1 MPSAASSVAPGVA
14 VIADTLLVVGYF
26 FGVTW
31 LGLRW
36 SRDRSGHTGTGEAEA
51 AHSLSEYA
59 LGGRRVPW
67 WAVLVSIIAAE
78 TSAGTFL
85 GTPGEGYALRNW
97 TYLQLAIGL
106 VLGRVVVAFL
116 FLRPY
121 YEYQVYSI
129 YEFLGKR
136 FGPLSRKAASATFL
150 FTRLLAS
157 GTRLYVAAIVL
168 AVLFRIWKGGDLT
181 QGQELGLYLGAITLM
196 TVLTALYT
204 ALGGIRAVIWTDV
217 LQCGLM
223 MGGAVAALVILYTR
237 IPGGLG
243 AVEQA
248 LGGWGAVPF
257 VDWGTKAGAGFFENV
272 RFVLEGKY
280 TLWAAFLGST
290 FTTMA
295 THGTDQDMVQRML
308 CAPDFKKSRRSLILS
323 GLTDLPIVFIFLAV
337 GILLWVFYQKFPDA
351 SLPKKT
357 NEIFAYFILKEM
369 PVGLRG
375 LVVAGVFATA
385 MGSLSAAL
393 NALATS
399 FTRDWH
405 LPWVAKARA
414 ASGVMPARSLGAAA
428 AASGGVGHGGGA
440 GNGGHGG
447 AGGHGG
453 SGGHGSSDDAEALR
467 AARKYTF
474 VFSVLMI
481 LVACATAY
489 LVILYPESRI
499 IPIALGVFGYTY
511 GSLLGVFLLG
521 TLTKGR
527 GSDRGNLIAMV
538 AGAIVVLFLSGT
550 PGFPS
555 GWIVVSFP
563 WRVMIGTIVTF
574 GVGACFKSAGNTT
587 PGKLAG

>member
-1 MPSAASSVAPGVA
+1 MPSLAFVT
-14 VIADTLLVVGYF
+14 DTLLVVAYF

-36 SRDRSGHTGTGEAEA
+36 SRDRSGRTGTGEAEA

-116 FLRPY
+116 FLKPY

-136 FGPLSRKAASATFL
+136 FGPLSRQGASATFL

-168 AVLFRIWKGGDLT
+168 AVLFRIWKGGELT

-223 MGGAVAALVILYTR
+223 MGGAVAALVILVMR

-243 AVEQA
+243 AVDQA
-248 LGGWGAVPF
+248 VGGWASVPF

-272 RFVLEGKY
+272 RLVLEGKY

-308 CAPDFKKSRRSLILS
+308 CAPDFKKARRSLILS

-337 GILLWVFYQKFPDA
+337 GILLWVFYQKFPDP
-351 SLPKKT
+351 SMPKKT

-375 LVVAGVFATA
+375 LVVAGVFATV

-405 LPWVAKARA
+405 LPWVARARSRA
-414 ASGVMPARSLGAAA
+414 GLGAPARSLGAAA
-428 AASGGVGHGGGA
+428 AGLVGQGDSGA
-440 GNGGHGG
+440 G
-447 AGGHGG
+447 
-453 SGGHGSSDDAEALR
+453 SDDGEAMR

-521 TLTKGR
+521 TLTRGR
-527 GSDRGNLIAMV
+527 GSDRGNLIAML

-550 PGFPS
+550 PGFPT

-563 WRVMIGTIVTF
+563 WRVMIGTFVTF
-574 GVGACFKSAGNTT
+574 GVGACFRSVPVGELVT
-587 PGKLAG
+587 